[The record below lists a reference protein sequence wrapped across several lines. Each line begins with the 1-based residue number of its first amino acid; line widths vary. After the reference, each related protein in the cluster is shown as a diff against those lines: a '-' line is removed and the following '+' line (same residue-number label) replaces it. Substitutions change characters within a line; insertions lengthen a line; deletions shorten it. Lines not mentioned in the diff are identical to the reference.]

1 MPALLLPGALAALVA
16 LIIPLIIHIARKSEQ
31 QPTDFAALR
40 WLRQKPRPRS
50 RLRFDE
56 WLLLLLRLLLL
67 ALVALWLAQPVLF
80 GAGDDRPYVAV
91 VPGAQVD
98 TPPKDSRAHWLAPG
112 FPALDEPRPAGPLP
126 VASLIRQLDAE
137 LPADTPLT
145 IVTPQVIEGADAA
158 RLRLSRNVTWR
169 IVPGAMATSRDGSA
183 PVPVLAVRHDAAHR
197 SALRYLRAAA
207 VAWQPAGRE
216 AAIEI
221 GTLGAPLPD
230 RSRTLIWLSGGTI
243 PQSVRQWVAQG
254 GTALVA
260 SDALIPAGQ
269 SMIPLWRDPLGVP
282 LAQGAFFGKGRL
294 IRFTRPLAPASMPV
308 LLEADFPARLRAL
321 LTPVPAA
328 PTRATAADYAPLT
341 GGRAYDQPPRQLRP
355 WIALLIVLL
364 LLAERW
370 FATARRRSIQP

>member
-1 MPALLLPGALAALVA
+1 MPALLMPGALATLVA

-56 WLLLLLRLLLL
+56 WVLLLLRLLLL
-67 ALVALWLAQPVLF
+67 ALVALWLAQPVLS
-80 GAGDDRPYVAV
+80 GAGDDRPYVAI
-91 VPGAQVD
+91 VPGARVD
-98 TPPKDSRAHWLAPG
+98 SPVEGSRAHWLAPG
-112 FPALDEPRPAGPLP
+112 FPALDERRPAAPLP

-137 LPADTPLT
+137 LPAGTPLT
-145 IVTPQVIEGADAA
+145 IVTPQVIEGADAE
-158 RLRLSRNVTWR
+158 RPRLSRKVTWR
-169 IVPGAMATSRDGSA
+169 VVPGAMAAPKAAPA
-183 PVPVLAVRHDAAHR
+183 PVPVLAIRHDAAHR
-197 SALRYLRAAA
+197 PALRYLAAA
-207 VAWQPAGRE
+207 ALAWQPGGRE

-221 GTLGAPLPD
+221 GSLDAPMPD
-230 RSRTLIWLSGGTI
+230 KSRTLIWLSGGTI
-243 PQSVRQWVAQG
+243 PQSVNQWVAQG

-282 LAQGAFFGKGRL
+282 LAQAAPVGKGRL
-294 IRFTRPLAPASMPV
+294 IRFTRPIAPASMPAV
-308 LLEADFPARLRAL
+308 LEADFPARLRLL
-321 LTPVPAA
+321 LTPALTP
-328 PTRATAADYAPLT
+328 PTRAAAADYAPLT
-341 GGRAYDQPPRQLRP
+341 GGRAYDQPPRPLRP

-370 FATARRRSIQP
+370 CATARRRSIQP